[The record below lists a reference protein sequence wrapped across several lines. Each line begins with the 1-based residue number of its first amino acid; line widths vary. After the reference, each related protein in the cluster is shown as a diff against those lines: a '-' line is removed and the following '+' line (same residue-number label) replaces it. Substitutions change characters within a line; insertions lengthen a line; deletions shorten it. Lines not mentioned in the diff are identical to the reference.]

1 MYNLKIKRFVFVLF
15 NNKINPLSVVL
26 PEWFDFDGSV
36 CGVKRMQLSRR
47 IVCTWTLTPNPS
59 TCTSTWLQKCWINHT
74 FVITQLNT
82 CICGMWGWGRN
93 VCKDYH
99 LYSLHLT
106 LKTFLW
112 FCRTNSYLRCFIWV
126 FISQYTVLFIYF
138 KETMY
143 WINHIVNQN
152 KDV

>member
-15 NNKINPLSVVL
+15 SNKINPLSVVL

-47 IVCTWTLTPNPS
+47 IVCMLR
-59 TCTSTWLQKCWINHT
+59 IGHT

-82 CICGMWGWGRN
+82 CKCGMWGWGRN
-93 VCKDYH
+93 FCKGYH

-112 FCRTNSYLRCFIWV
+112 FCRTNSYLRCFICV

-143 WINHIVNQN
+143 CINHIVNWN
-152 KDV
+152 KDI